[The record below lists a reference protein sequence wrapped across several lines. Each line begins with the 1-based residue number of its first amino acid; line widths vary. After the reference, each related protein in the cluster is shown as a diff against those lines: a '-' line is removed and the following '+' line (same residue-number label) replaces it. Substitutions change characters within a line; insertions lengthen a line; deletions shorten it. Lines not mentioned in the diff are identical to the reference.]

1 MQHTE
6 RTISTPSASLQ
17 PPPRDMKRLLSA
29 LWVFAMFNYLYADVM
44 GLMDSTLLTQ
54 YLRGQVDSLRIT
66 GEFLFYAAV
75 LMEIP
80 IAMTL
85 LSRVLPHRANR
96 WANIVAGIIKTAAVA
111 GSLLIGAPTGYY
123 LFFATIEIACT
134 MLIVVLAWRW
144 VPRDEPGTIRPS
156 GDDRGRDVLRG
167 ALG

>member
-1 MQHTE
+1 MPHTE
-6 RTISTPSASLQ
+6 RTLSTPSAAIH

-44 GLMDSTLLTQ
+44 GLMDSTLLAQ

-66 GEFLFYAAV
+66 REFLFGAAV

-111 GSLLIGAPTGYY
+111 GTLSFGSTTGYY
-123 LFFATIEIACT
+123 LFFATIELACT
-134 MLIVVLAWRW
+134 ALIVVLAWRW
-144 VPRDEPGTIRPS
+144 EPRSE
-156 GDDRGRDVLRG
+156 
-167 ALG
+167 

>member
-1 MQHTE
+1 MPSTE
-6 RTISTPSASLQ
+6 RTLSTPSAAIS
-17 PPPRDMKRLLSA
+17 PPPRDMRGLLSA

-66 GEFLFYAAV
+66 RELLFGAAV

-111 GSLLIGAPTGYY
+111 GTLSIGSATGYY

-134 MLIVVLAWRW
+134 TLIVVLAWRW
-144 VPRDEPGTIRPS
+144 APPAAREART
-156 GDDRGRDVLRG
+156 
-167 ALG
+167 